1 MIPLK
6 CKINSCFLIQLLL
19 ILVLLLLLFCII
31 IKLYFQAHMQ
41 VTTKA
46 QRTHSIAV
54 DEHGHNSS
62 MVYCFNMQQYA
73 ILGLKSIQFVGNL
86 LS

>member
-1 MIPLK
+1 
-6 CKINSCFLIQLLL
+6 
-19 ILVLLLLLFCII
+19 
-31 IKLYFQAHMQ
+31 MQ